1 MAVIREEYVLHD
13 EFSSVMTQ
21 CIQLCDTMNTSLN
34 VLRGSTVN
42 IETATASA
50 AVSLERMADG
60 AANTGARSTTARSK
74 VDGLASSLKNLVAT
88 YASVKSITAFV
99 GLADTMSQTTARL
112 NMMNDGLQ
120 TTDELTQMIYQSA
133 QRSRGAYQGTADM
146 VAKLG
151 TLAGEAFDSSAQI
164 VAFAE
169 QLNKQM
175 ALSGAST
182 VGAQAAML
190 QLTQAMSSG
199 VLRGEELNSILE
211 QTPTIAQTI
220 ADYMGVNVGTMREM
234 ASEGQ
239 ITAEVVKNALLGAAE
254 VTNEAFNQLPMTWAQ
269 VWTSAQ
275 NTALMAVQPVLDG
288 INWLANNIQTLEPLL
303 AGLAAG
309 ALTVATA
316 LGIQAAATW
325 IATGAA
331 QAFFTAL
338 LTNPITWVALA
349 VGVLAAQLYKWV
361 QSVGGVKIA
370 WLMLV
375 DGFLYGWD
383 AMKANTM
390 AGVYAVQNFL
400 DKMGLKFKA
409 VDNSI
414 RNVTGDMSVAVQNT
428 LQDMVNGAIDIIN
441 WFISKLNA
449 IPGISIDAVEKM
461 TFAVTAGAKNEA
473 EKQARANDLAAA
485 QQEVEQRV
493 AERAADLEAM
503 WDQREANHAARQA
516 QIAQKQAEATAGAD
530 TGIGG
535 DEVPTYDQLTGIGDT
550 LTGIK
555 KSVDLSNED
564 IKSLV
569 DVATRKYVNQVN
581 LTTQAPVITV
591 QGQNTGN
598 TQRDLDALVDKIAM
612 VMLEQLAAGSFGSTS
627 MVF

>member
-21 CIQLCDTMNTSLN
+21 CIQLCETMNTSLN

-175 ALSGAST
+175 ALSGASA

-239 ITAEVVKNALLGAAE
+239 ITAEVVKNALLGTAE

-338 LTNPITWVALA
+338 LTNPITWVSLA

-361 QSVGGVKIA
+361 QSVGGVEIA

-383 AMKANTM
+383 TLKANTM

-400 DKMGLKFKA
+400 DQMGLKFKA

-414 RNVTGDMSVAVQNT
+414 RNVLGDMNVFVQTT
-428 LQDMVNGAIDIIN
+428 LQNMVNGAIDIIN
-441 WFISKLNA
+441 WFIGKLNA
-449 IPGISIDAVEKM
+449 IPGVSIDAVEKM
-461 TFAVTAGAKNEA
+461 TFAATAGAKNEA

-485 QQEVEQRV
+485 QQEVEQRA

-516 QIAQKQAEATAGAD
+516 QIAQKQAEAATGAD

-581 LTTQAPVITV
+581 LTTQAPAITV

-598 TQRDLDALVDKIAM
+598 TQRDLDALVDKIAV

>member
-1 MAVIREEYVLHD
+1 MAVIREELVLHD
-13 EFSSVMTQ
+13 KLSSAMTQ

-34 VLRGSTVN
+34 ILRDSTLN

-60 AANTGARSTTARSK
+60 AARTGTRSTTAKSK
-74 VDGLASSLKNLVAT
+74 VDELTSSLKNLVAS
-88 YASVKSITAFV
+88 YASIKSITAFV

-175 ALSGAST
+175 ALSGASA

-254 VTNEAFNQLPMTWAQ
+254 ETNEAFNRLPMTWAQ

-275 NTALMAVQPVLDG
+275 NTALMAVQPVLNG
-288 INWLANNIQTLEPLL
+288 INWLANNIQTFEPLL

-309 ALTVATA
+309 VLTVAAA

-331 QAFFTAL
+331 QTFFTTL
-338 LTNPITWVALA
+338 LTNPITWIALA
-349 VGVLAAQLYKWV
+349 IGVLVSQIYKWT
-361 QSVGGVKIA
+361 QSVGGLEIA
-370 WLMLV
+370 WDIVV
-375 DGFLYGWD
+375 DNVLYGWD
-383 AMKANTM
+383 TLKGGFFT
-390 AGVYAVQNFL
+390 GVYWVQNLL
-400 DKMGLKFKA
+400 DQMGLKFLSA
-409 VDNSI
+409 SI
-414 RNVTGDMSVAVQNT
+414 SIQNFLGDMKVGALNI

-441 WFISKLNA
+441 WFIDKLNA
-449 IPGISIDAVEKM
+449 VPGISINTIEKM
-461 TFAVTAGAKNEA
+461 TFAATAGAKNEA
-473 EKQARANDLAAA
+473 EKQARANELAAA
-485 QQEVEQRV
+485 QKEVEQRV

-503 WDQREANHAARQA
+503 WNEREVNHAARQA
-516 QIAQKQAEATAGAD
+516 QIAKKQAEAAAGAD

-535 DEVPTYDQLTGIGDT
+535 DEVPTYNQLTGIGDT
-550 LTGIK
+550 LAGIK
-555 KSVDLSNED
+555 KSVDLTDED
-564 IKSLV
+564 IKGLV
-569 DVATRKYVNQVN
+569 DVATRKYVNNVN
-581 LTTQAPVITV
+581 LTAQTPVITV
-591 QGQNTGN
+591 NGANTGN
-598 TQRDLDALVDKIAM
+598 TERDCQAIADAIKKI
-612 VMLEQLAAGSFGSTS
+612 LLQEAAASALRSTAR
-627 MVF
+627 VF